1 MVNRILEQWDALRLY
16 FNGKWLEDRECLDI
30 HKSLQDPIVKAYYYF
45 LAWMLPKFT
54 RNNTYFQSESTVI
67 IDMHNKMA
75 ELYREL
81 LSLFLQPSYVQCT
94 ELDEIDPT
102 NTTHCLNLEDLYL
115 GLGVRQQL
123 ELPELINKPDTVQEF
138 KINCRRFIIGA
149 CVGIRKRYSLNDPVL
164 TALSKLRPELCL
176 STSDNERLPTL
187 SLFVF
192 QHVASNQS

>member
-1 MVNRILEQWDALRLY
+1 MEQWDALRLY

-81 LSLFLQPSYVQCT
+81 LSLFLQPSNVQCT

-123 ELPELINKPDTVQEF
+123 ELPELINK
-138 KINCRRFIIGA
+138 
-149 CVGIRKRYSLNDPVL
+149 
-164 TALSKLRPELCL
+164 
-176 STSDNERLPTL
+176 
-187 SLFVF
+187 
-192 QHVASNQS
+192 